1 MILTVNKIL
10 KIAEKMR
17 DCSLGRRNEILHFK
31 RGEMSLF
38 NVQKK
43 LMKHLYQRILELLS
57 GVEVVPRVSTG
68 HCRRME

>member
-1 MILTVNKIL
+1 MNKIL

-43 LMKHLYQRILELLS
+43 INETPLSENLRIA
-57 GVEVVPRVSTG
+57 
-68 HCRRME
+68 